1 MKIKNSFKA
10 AALSLLV
17 ASAFAFRI
25 DGTSDLHIKI
35 MKTDFSGTWKLNENK
50 SNLGEN
56 SRFASSELVITQNAD
71 KLTVERTTTNMN
83 GEEMKLKSDYTLD
96 GKEYEET
103 VRNRPRK
110 VTANWAN
117 DGKEIIIS
125 SSSKFER
132 NGEQME
138 FTSKETWKLSEDGK
152 SLIVDMN
159 SSSPRGDRKMQL
171 VYDKSK

>member
-25 DGTSDLHIKI
+25 DGTSDLHVKI

-50 SNLGEN
+50 SNFGEGP
-56 SRFASSELVITQNAD
+56 RFASSQLVVTQNGD
-71 KLTVERTTTNMN
+71 KLTVERTMKNRN
-83 GEEMKLKSDYTLD
+83 GEEMKRNSNYTLD

-110 VTANWAN
+110 VTASWA
-117 DGKEIIIS
+117 DEGKEITIT

-132 NGEQME
+132 NGEEME
-138 FTSKETWKLSEDGK
+138 FNSKETWKLSADGK
-152 SLIVDMN
+152 SLTVDSN
-159 SSSPRGDRKMQL
+159 ISSPRGERKMQL